1 VSIFEVLFYMILSC
15 VVVADDDELTFDP
28 GEVITNIEFV
38 SVTS

>member
-1 VSIFEVLFYMILSC
+1 MILSC
-15 VVVADDDELTFDP
+15 VFVADDDELTFDP